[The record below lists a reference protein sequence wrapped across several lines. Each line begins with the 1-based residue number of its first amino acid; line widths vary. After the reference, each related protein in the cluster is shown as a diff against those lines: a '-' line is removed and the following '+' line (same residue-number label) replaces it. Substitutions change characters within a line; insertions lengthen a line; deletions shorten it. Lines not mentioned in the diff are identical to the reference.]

1 MKKVLFFFDFL
12 AGSLLVSMAPLS
24 QEISPVSSV
33 TPQHIGPAIAEVNSV
48 WFKFWIYEKLGCGP
62 SSILFTKGTRLR
74 RLPRVFMVTN

>member
-1 MKKVLFFFDFL
+1 
-12 AGSLLVSMAPLS
+12 MAPLS

-74 RLPRVFMVTN
+74 RLPRVFMVTNCDGRVNINSLGLFFY